1 MKKLNKY
8 TYVNA
13 LVEQIEK
20 LENGNLT
27 MQNYGGLILEKDVEK
42 RVTTQYIEYLSNLV
56 KNVLINQVEHEEDE
70 DIQILHELYIVDNL
84 VEKELQ
90 DCKAINYPTDLPQAQ
105 LKEIIERLKI
115 IFEEF
120 ATEEETVSDHIDN
133 FLNTQIG
140 NTDGTLDAIG
150 YKFIIV
156 GEVMDGTQKI
166 VGVERIK
173 NSDFEKYSM

>member
-1 MKKLNKY
+1 MKIDPKKKYIIIPKNGGNGCAVYGQDLPHIAQDIKSKKGEYTLNESITIIQENYILKLSPTNSKES
-8 TYVNA
+8 
-13 LVEQIEK
+13 EQ
-20 LENGNLT
+20 
-27 MQNYGGLILEKDVEK
+27 K
-42 RVTTQYIEYLSNLV
+42 R
-56 KNVLINQVEHEEDE
+56 
-70 DIQILHELYIVDNL
+70 
-84 VEKELQ
+84 
-90 DCKAINYPTDLPQAQ
+90 INYPTDLPQAQ

-166 VGVERIK
+166 VGVSRIR